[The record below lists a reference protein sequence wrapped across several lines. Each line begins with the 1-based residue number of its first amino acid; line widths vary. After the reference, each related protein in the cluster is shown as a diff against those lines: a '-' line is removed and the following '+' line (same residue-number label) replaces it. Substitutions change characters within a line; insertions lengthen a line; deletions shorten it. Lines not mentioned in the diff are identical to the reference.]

1 MKLVDIRHCFHGV
14 TPAGIATC
22 DAQGTPNVALLSQVY
37 YLDERHVALSCQFF
51 NKTRRNVDQN
61 PYASVRLWDPVTL
74 QPYLLHLRFL
84 RAETSGPVF
93 EDMSAR
99 IDAIARHTGMAG
111 VFKLISA
118 DVYELLSIQV
128 LQGALKPAPAAPL
141 PWDAA
146 VSPDKSRGELRGLQ
160 VLSDRLCRAKTL
172 EELYGALLESMRTV
186 FGAQHALLLLHD
198 ESCGKLLAIDS
209 RGYDRIGAGAEVRV
223 GQGLI
228 GTVAQT
234 RRPLRVSGLAAT
246 LRYTRA
252 VRETARVSG
261 ASLAPEI
268 ALPGLPDA
276 QSQLALPLVAHDTL
290 IGVLSLE
297 SRDPLAFEDW
307 HEAYLGLLAN
317 QAALAIAMLSHSDE
331 DDDTGEPR
339 AGAAAATTR
348 KRLFTWF
355 AGDESV
361 FVDGDY
367 LIRNVPARI
376 LWKLLRE
383 HAQGRREFS
392 NRELRM
398 DEGLGLPP
406 VKDNLESRLILLRK
420 RLQERCPDVRL
431 VSTRRGR
438 FVLERDSEIAL
449 EEKP

>member
-1 MKLVDIRHCFHGV
+1 MKLSEIKHCFQGV

-37 YLDERHVALSCQFF
+37 YLDEQHVALSCQFF

-74 QPYLLHLRFL
+74 QPYLLQLRFL

-93 EDMSAR
+93 EEMSAR

-118 DVYELLSIQV
+118 DVYELLSVQV
-128 LQGALKPAPAAPL
+128 LQGALKPAPAQPL
-141 PWDAA
+141 PWNTTLPADAN
-146 VSPDKSRGELRGLQ
+146 RGELRGLQ
-160 VLSDRLCRAKTL
+160 VLSDRLCRAHTL
-172 EELYGALLESMRTV
+172 EELYGALLESMTSV
-186 FGAQHALLLLHD
+186 FGAQHALLLLHE

-209 RGYDRIGAGAEVRV
+209 RGYDRIGAGAEVEL

-234 RRPLRVSGLAAT
+234 RRPLRVSGLAAM

-252 VRETARVSG
+252 VREAARSSG
-261 ASLAPEI
+261 ASLPAEI
-268 ALPGLPDA
+268 PLPGLPDA
-276 QSQLALPLVAHDTL
+276 QSQLALPLVAHDRL
-290 IGVLSLE
+290 VGVLALE

-317 QAALAIAMLSHSDE
+317 QAALAIAMLADREEEEES
-331 DDDTGEPR
+331 
-339 AGAAAATTR
+339 AGPVAVAARQPAR
-348 KRLFTWF
+348 KRVFTWF

-361 FVDGDY
+361 FVDGEY

-383 HAQGRREFS
+383 HMQGRQQFT

-398 DEGLGLPP
+398 DASLGLPP
-406 VKDNLESRLILLRK
+406 LKDNLESRLILLRK

-431 VSTRRGR
+431 ESVKRGR
-438 FVLERDSEIAL
+438 FALVRDCEILL